1 MIGALLRKQDI
12 LTDDEVVYQTTT
24 HMLNVLYYVIFL
36 VAFLFDYLLVFFSVI
51 HGNDYGVLEIAA
63 AVLFH
68 YLVVIITLLIT
79 VVFPRNLLH
88 VDEDAHARLRLPLL
102 LCQKLMVAL
111 LFYDV
116 LVLWL

>member
-12 LTDDEVVYQTTT
+12 LTHDKVVHQATT
-24 HMLNVLYYVIFL
+24 HMLNVLYYVVFL

-51 HGNDYGVLEIAA
+51 HSNDYGVLELAA
-63 AVLFH
+63 AIFFH

-79 VVFPRNLLH
+79 VVFSRNLLH
-88 VDEDAHARLRLPLL
+88 VDEDANAGLRLPLL
-102 LCQKLMVAL
+102 LYHKVAVAL
-111 LFYDV
+111 LFDDV